1 MRNIRNLGAIWL
13 VGMMLMGASSPA
25 GAVAVSCDLEYGNQT
40 TALLLPPVDD
50 PYATLNIEPGGGF
63 RFSGQ
68 YLHSS
73 GKLKTYVYQQSKDRF
88 VLIHAGDYPVD
99 AEACGHDA
107 TLTGLNRV
115 YSPQLEREFLF
126 RCQLDCRGERAP

>member
-40 TALLLPPVDD
+40 TALLLAPVDD

-68 YLHSS
+68 YLQSS
-73 GKLKTYVYQQSKDRF
+73 GKLKTYVYQQSRSLRADSCRR
-88 VLIHAGDYPVD
+88 YPWTPKPVVMMP
-99 AEACGHDA
+99 A
-107 TLTGLNRV
+107 
-115 YSPQLEREFLF
+115 
-126 RCQLDCRGERAP
+126 